1 MLVVANTKPV
11 PGYES
16 DANLVHVIHETDK
29 FKEIIKM
36 GKYCSKCGTVL
47 EEGNK
52 FCTKCGAAAPVIIE
66 QPVANPYQDTLPY
79 IDDQGVVEMFFRS
92 DGRINRKRFL
102 IRSVVVFISW
112 LVSLFVIEATIDV
125 LIALGGVLLL
135 VSLVS
140 GWMLSIRRCHVL
152 GLSGWAS
159 LLLLMPLL
167 SFFFVLIL
175 LCKSGKN
182 GPNGYGADPLS

>member
-1 MLVVANTKPV
+1 
-11 PGYES
+11 
-16 DANLVHVIHETDK
+16 
-29 FKEIIKM
+29 M

-140 GWMLSIRRCHVL
+140 GWMLSIRRCHEGVYNK
-152 GLSGWAS
+152 
-159 LLLLMPLL
+159 
-167 SFFFVLIL
+167 
-175 LCKSGKN
+175 LCK
-182 GPNGYGADPLS
+182 